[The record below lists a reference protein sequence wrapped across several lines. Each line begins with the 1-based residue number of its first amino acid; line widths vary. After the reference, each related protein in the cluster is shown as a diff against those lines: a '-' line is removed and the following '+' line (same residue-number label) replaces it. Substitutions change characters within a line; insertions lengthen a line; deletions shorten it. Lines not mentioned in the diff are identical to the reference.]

1 MIQDQCNKCFKQGT
15 DSCTENIVFDNTSCP
30 NYGKKIVLE
39 KKEDV
44 INPSDP
50 ALEPNASSGAEGQE
64 ETSSEQSF
72 VYTKEYLKQNTE
84 IRGWLSFFLFSIIAG
99 GFISFIYPII
109 TYNSQEYSGSFF
121 LSIADPVQG
130 FMLFGLACYTLY
142 SFINRETNAVFLA
155 KTYLTVIFIVNLLL
169 VIIGGYEQNGLGS
182 LPQLIRS
189 LIWAVIWFIFLHQ
202 STVVQEV
209 IPVEYRKA
217 KHIDYYIIAAIIIVP
232 LLLIALGLKEIYS
245 THEEQQANFIE
256 NTVLGAN
263 EYTDGKII
271 FKCGDGFSCEKE
283 EIQDPPITIYRL
295 ENESLA
301 SITICSDYD
310 TDVTL
315 SNFNSYCENWE
326 DESIKDYKSTV
337 IENRTDEINGHDYFV
352 QTKKYTVDEN
362 ELFWHFVLLFDKQTG
377 KVAVISSYDGGY
389 DEYLKPFLSSIR
401 FK

>member
-15 DSCTENIVFDNTSCP
+15 DSCTENIVFDSTSCP

-44 INPSDP
+44 TNPSDLV
-50 ALEPNASSGAEGQE
+50 LEPNTCSSTEGQGE
-64 ETSSEQSF
+64 ISNEQSF

-271 FKCGDGFSCEKE
+271 FKCDDGFSCEKE

-337 IENRTDEINGHDYFV
+337 IENRTDAINGHDYFV

-362 ELFWHFVLLFDKQTG
+362 VLFWHFVLLFDKQTG